1 MKYNV
6 PLLNQ
11 SVSPICYVV
20 AAAMIQ
26 KYWQQ
31 TAGNYFDT
39 TMLTGGASPLNSSIS
54 GASTNTASERGLEK
68 AGFSLI
74 SKPGS
79 TLRSSHIKKL
89 LIDNGP
95 LLLVH
100 QVANFNY
107 GPQRGG
113 KKPANAPGVHAV
125 VITGLEGKWAYF
137 NNPWGDKD
145 VMIPASDLL
154 ASISQAYSVGY
165 KALGYASSSTP
176 ASNIIY

>member
-1 MKYNV
+1 MRYNV

-31 TAGNYFDT
+31 TAGSDFDT
-39 TMLTGGASPLNSSIS
+39 TLLTGGASPLNSCIP
-54 GASTNTASERGLEK
+54 GASTNAAAEMGLEE
-68 AGFSLI
+68 AGFLLL

-79 TLRSSHIKKL
+79 TLRNTNINKL
-89 LIDNGP
+89 LMDNGP

-100 QVANFNY
+100 LVANFNY
-107 GPQRGG
+107 GPKWGG
-113 KKPANAPGVHAV
+113 KKPANAPGAHAV
-125 VITGLEGKWAYF
+125 VITGLEGNRAYV

-145 VMIPASDLL
+145 MMVPVRDLL
-154 ASISQAYSVGY
+154 ASITQAYNAGY
-165 KALGYASSSTP
+165 RALGYAISSTP
-176 ASNIIY
+176 ALNMIY